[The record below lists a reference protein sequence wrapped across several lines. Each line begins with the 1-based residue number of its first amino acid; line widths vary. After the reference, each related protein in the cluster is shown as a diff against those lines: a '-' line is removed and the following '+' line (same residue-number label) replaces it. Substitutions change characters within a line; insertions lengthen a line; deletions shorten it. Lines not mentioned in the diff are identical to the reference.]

1 MKIRRKCKLNNAA
14 IAPVAG
20 SKSTIYTRCNGHM
33 NGIFTLTVVVSTALC
48 GINRFTHMP
57 PNSKRDSL
65 RNSGTFNPRANHVR
79 HRLFAEGGFF
89 DPEDL
94 VQLKYEAL
102 RALKSD
108 NYTISRASEEFG
120 LSRPT
125 IYLAQA
131 QFDDH
136 GLEGILPDKR
146 GPKKPHKLTDRI
158 LAYLREALT
167 GTPDLTPTALARKVR
182 QRFRTQLHPRTIE
195 KALKSRAKGGRQATP

>member
-1 MKIRRKCKLNNAA
+1 MALIHGLRAA
-14 IAPVAG
+14 
-20 SKSTIYTRCNGHM
+20 M
-33 NGIFTLTVVVSTALC
+33 NRPIFSFSSGIFTLTAMLCAALC

-57 PNSKRDSL
+57 PPPPKHDSL
-65 RNSGTFNPRANHVR
+65 RDSGTLNPRASHVR
-79 HRLFAEGGFF
+79 HPLFLEGGGFF

-102 RALKSD
+102 RALKRD
-108 NYTISRASEEFG
+108 HYTVSRASGEFG

-125 IYLAQA
+125 LYLAQG

-136 GLEGILPDKR
+136 GLEGLLPDKR

-158 LAYLREALT
+158 LGFVREALT
-167 GTPDLTPTALARKVR
+167 AAPNLTPTELARKVR

-195 KALKSRAKGGRQATP
+195 KALKSRAKGGRQSTP